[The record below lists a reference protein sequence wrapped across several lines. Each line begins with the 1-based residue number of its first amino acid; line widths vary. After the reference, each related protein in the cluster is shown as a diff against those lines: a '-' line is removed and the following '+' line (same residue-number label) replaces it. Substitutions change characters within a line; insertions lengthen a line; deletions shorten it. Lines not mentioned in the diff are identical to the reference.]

1 MPPPRTAAEYLDAAE
16 AEARRLRALAA
27 LAAMPPPPEPEP
39 EPIPVLDP
47 GPPQPVDPEVVVAWQ
62 GEWTWEREYVR
73 GQLVSW
79 RGSSYLCL
87 EDNQLRA
94 PDEYTGLWALVAARG
109 AKGDNGRNGEDGLR
123 GPRGYPGASG
133 LSAQVSTGGGGADI
147 GDFADWV
154 PAAISQGSAV
164 AHTVTSARVMEL
176 GKQAMISLVVTFTGA
191 GMAGQPIT
199 VTLPAGLTL
208 ASNGAQCIGS
218 FVYTQQGP

>member
-1 MPPPRTAAEYLDAAE
+1 MPEPRTAAEYLEAAE
-16 AEARRLRALAA
+16 AEARRLKALAA
-27 LAAMPPPPEPEP
+27 LDAIALPPEPAIEP

-94 PDEYTGLWALVAARG
+94 PDEYPGLWGLVAARG

-133 LSAQVSTGGGGADI
+133 LSASVASGGGADI
-147 GDFADWV
+147 GDFADWA
-154 PAAISQGSAV
+154 PDAITQGVGLSY
-164 AHTVTSARVMEL
+164 TVDNARVMLL
-176 GKQAMISLVVTFTGA
+176 GKLAMISLQVTFTDTGSA
-191 GMAGQPIT
+191 DEPLT
-199 VTLPAGLTL
+199 VTLPSSLTL
-208 ASNGAQCIGS
+208 AAPAGAVLGT
-218 FVYTQQGP
+218 FVYTQPS